1 MEKTPINAH
10 NTPERRFREAGDYL
24 CKTRLNTSIRR
35 HLGEGSQGH
44 AYLLKN
50 GKVLKVTGQHSEYHT
65 STTIIGLQSPYI
77 NRIYD
82 TFLIKDLGDTFY
94 GVLQEYLDTSCQSDL
109 GDMEEYAYEEFNT
122 DFWDLFRYVYHE
134 DPLEFSEEYAQLISA
149 MEYDGHK
156 VYVDYMKDLLAI
168 LYEVDRLDIKSV
180 DILDLNLGMKNGRL
194 VQFDLGYTHTSREVK
209 KQVEILTLK

>member
-1 MEKTPINAH
+1 MEKTPINAR

-24 CKTRLNTSIRR
+24 CKTRLNTSIRS

-65 STTIIGLQSPYI
+65 STAIIGLQSPYI

-94 GVLQEYLDTSCQSDL
+94 GILQEYLDTSCQSVL
-109 GDMEEYAYEEFNT
+109 GDMEEIVKVCFDLNIFVLLRY
-122 DFWDLFRYVYHE
+122 DFRDDKDYFYHE
-134 DPLEFSEEYAQLISA
+134 WGRLMDFFEGDDMIEYLKDMLNIVEEAERLGIQ
-149 MEYDGHK
+149 D
-156 VYVDYMKDLLAI
+156 
-168 LYEVDRLDIKSV
+168 LDI
-180 DILDLNLGMKNGRL
+180 IDLNLGMKNGRL
-194 VQFDLGYTHTSREVK
+194 VQFDLGYTKTSREIK